1 MDVFDVVLLVAAAFV
16 AVWALVR
23 LMTKRRDQLI
33 EQFREEVKR
42 EKEAMEAE
50 RERKAF
56 EDIGRKSA

>member
-1 MDVFDVVLLVAAAFV
+1 MKVFDVVLLVAAAFV

-33 EQFREEVKR
+33 EQFRKEVKR
-42 EKEAMEAE
+42 EKKAVEAE